1 MSRKK
6 PLIEEMWIGN
16 KPVPAIMEERTLDSL
31 GIKTKYDSVKG
42 AKPLSAKLLT
52 CIPVILRKI
61 EDEEAEKKDGKAK
74 QGSKEEKAEQEEKK
88 NKLVLNRE
96 FVRSA
101 VRKTQLKPND
111 KVKVWVIENEQLDV
125 MDNMAIHMLFREIE
139 PAEFYGETE
148 DLMSSIY
155 GDAEKAK
162 VFSEYFLHRPVAEG
176 SKPKF
181 KDAEAYQLC
190 GDISTSTWAEDKR
203 AAGFSDAGKGRPL
216 ILEGEQ
222 LDASNIWEA
231 CRNTPE
237 LSKDDVNSFDWILKT
252 LKREEEGD
260 EKIERL
266 CEFLIRN
273 KSKPPMEIVAKVQ
286 KRLEVLGLI

>member
-162 VFSEYFLHRPVAEG
+162 VFSEYFLARWPTSRVECNFFRNWIDRCLAILGLAECHAQSVQAG
-176 SKPKF
+176 CIPHQSVT
-181 KDAEAYQLC
+181 DA
-190 GDISTSTWAEDKR
+190 
-203 AAGFSDAGKGRPL
+203 L
-216 ILEGEQ
+216 IH
-222 LDASNIWEA
+222 A
-231 CRNTPE
+231 
-237 LSKDDVNSFDWILKT
+237 
-252 LKREEEGD
+252 
-260 EKIERL
+260 RL
-266 CEFLIRN
+266 C
-273 KSKPPMEIVAKVQ
+273 PC
-286 KRLEVLGLI
+286 